1 MFENSTFTAGII
13 RGTSEDC
20 FVGIRLQ
27 ILNPH
32 LHRVN
37 SGLKILSALK
47 NQVFGGFL
55 ILILCTF
62 DLNAQQVR
70 FDNLKEQYNKDNL
83 LKING
88 GVSANAVF
96 YSGDNASLTPFTW
109 ILSGN
114 LNLNFFSRFN
124 LPFSFNLNNL
134 GGDYTYPTMPN
145 RLSLH
150 PSYKWVAGHI
160 GDVSMAFSPYTLNG
174 HQFTGAGVDLTPE
187 NLPVKIS
194 AMYGRLLKATEYNP
208 EERLN
213 IPAYKRMGY
222 GAKALYDKN
231 NISFGMTLFSARD
244 NANSLKIIPDSLNI
258 TPQKNIAVSWEAGIK
273 IIKNLTLSAEYGISL
288 LTRDVRTSSNPRPEV
303 PALTDYT
310 PSSTYHALRASLN
323 YQLGKN
329 TFGFG
334 YERVDPDYQSL
345 GAYYFTNDL
354 QNFTLNYARPFFAD
368 KLVLA
373 ANAGLQ
379 HDNLNNNKS
388 KNTQQLVGAVNLNYN
403 PNDRFNASA
412 SYSNFQTYTN
422 IKSQFDYINEI
433 TDYDNLDTLDF
444 TQLSQNANLS
454 VNWTLNKDESK
465 KHNLNFN
472 LNYQEAADKYG
483 EIISTGAVS
492 RFYNLATNY
501 GLYFIPVNLQV
512 NTSINI
518 TYNTAGFNNMLTYGP
533 SLSASTKLFNQKL
546 TTGLSVAYNISTDT
560 GEWQNSIFNL
570 RWNVTYLILKK
581 HNLSLV
587 LINQNRNMRSRNA
600 MNDLTSTF
608 SYMYNF

>member
-1 MFENSTFTAGII
+1 MFKT
-13 RGTSEDC
+13 GTSTANII
-20 FVGIRLQ
+20 V
-27 ILNPH
+27 
-32 LHRVN
+32 
-37 SGLKILSALK
+37 
-47 NQVFGGFL
+47 
-55 ILILCTF
+55 LILCASF
-62 DLNAQQVR
+62 SLNAQQVR
-70 FDNLKEQYNKDNL
+70 FDNLKEQYNKDNI

-88 GVSANAVF
+88 GVSTNAVF
-96 YSGDNASLTPFTW
+96 YSGDNARLNPFTW

-114 LNLNFFSRFN
+114 VNLSFFSQLN

-134 GGDYTYPTMPN
+134 GGNYTYPTMPN

-150 PSYKWVAGHI
+150 PAYKWVAGHI
-160 GDVSMAFSPYTLNG
+160 GDVSMSFSPYTLNG
-174 HQFTGAGVDLTPE
+174 HQFTGAGADLTPE

-194 AMYGRLLKATEYNP
+194 VMYGRLLKATEYNP
-208 EERLN
+208 EERLSV
-213 IPAYKRMGY
+213 PSYKRVGY

-231 NISFGMTLFSARD
+231 NISFGMTFFSACD
-244 NANSLKIIPDSLNI
+244 NKNSLKIIPDSLNI
-258 TPQKNIAVSWEAGIK
+258 TPHKNIAMSWETGIK
-273 IIKNLTLSAEYGISL
+273 LIKNLTFSAEYGISL
-288 LTRDVRTSSNPRPEV
+288 LTRDMRIDSNPRPEILAV
-303 PALTDYT
+303 TDAL
-310 PSSTYHALRASLN
+310 SSTYHALRASLN

-329 TFGFG
+329 TLGFG

-354 QNFTLNYARPFFAD
+354 ENFTLNYARPFFND

-388 KNTQQLVGAVNLNYN
+388 ANTQQLVGAVNLNYN
-403 PNDRFNASA
+403 PNEQLNASA

-444 TQLSQNANLS
+444 TQLSQNASLS
-454 VNWTLNKDESK
+454 VNWTFNKNESK

-472 LNYQEAADKYG
+472 LNYQEAADKHG
-483 EIISTGAVS
+483 EIIGTGAAS
-492 RFYNLATNY
+492 RFYNFATNY
-501 GLYFIPVNLQV
+501 GLYFVPNNLQL
-512 NTSINI
+512 NTSINL
-518 TYNTAGFNNMLTYGP
+518 TYNTVGFDNMLTYGP
-533 SLSASTKLFNQKL
+533 SVGASTKLFDKKL
-546 TTGLSVAYNISTDT
+546 TTGLSLACNISMDT
-560 GEWQNSIFNL
+560 RKWQNSIFNL
-570 RWNVTYLILKK
+570 RWNATYVILKK

-587 LINQNRNMRSRNA
+587 MINQNKNMRNRKA